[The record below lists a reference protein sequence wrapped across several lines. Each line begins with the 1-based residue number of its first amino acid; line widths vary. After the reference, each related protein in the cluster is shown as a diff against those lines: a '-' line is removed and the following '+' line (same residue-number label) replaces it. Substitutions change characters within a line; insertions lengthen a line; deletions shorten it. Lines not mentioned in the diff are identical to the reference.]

1 MKHTKQIDVK
11 FKRIW
16 FGITQRVGK
25 NKYYKDVK
33 NLWLN
38 LDEFYIDMYQS
49 YCEHILNNGINE
61 TTIERIDVYGDYCK
75 ENCRWATYKEQA
87 SNRKN
92 SRFLTY
98 NGETKTFS
106 EWARYLNITRQAL
119 EKRVNSGWSVEK
131 IVTRKKL
138 EGTKRDS
145 LILLEKVIN
154 DVLHSKYGTK
164 HRAELLMDLK
174 RLKFM
179 I

>member
-75 ENCRWATYKEQA
+75 ENCRWATWKEQQN
-87 SNRKN
+87 NRRNTNKK
-92 SRFLTY
+92 Y
-98 NGETKTFS
+98 
-106 EWARYLNITRQAL
+106 Q
-119 EKRVNSGWSVEK
+119 KRKQVNK
-131 IVTRKKL
+131 
-138 EGTKRDS
+138 
-145 LILLEKVIN
+145 
-154 DVLHSKYGTK
+154 
-164 HRAELLMDLK
+164 
-174 RLKFM
+174 
-179 I
+179 